1 MAIKWN
7 AEVALRRQEIIR
19 RFNQKFVDEGF
30 KHDTDGSWEYSA
42 SKEPIYE
49 RIKAQRD
56 DFLNRLKEMAAKG
69 VWLTKAGFGA
79 VQTPFD
85 YVPLIAWA
93 KKYGMITTVHTGG
106 SSIPGSAGIW
116 AEHLIAM
123 QPHVSFHV
131 NGGPVAMPDEH
142 YPRLIN
148 ESQIAMQVVTAGNL
162 RTTLMIGD
170 LCRKADQFDRFLI
183 ATDTPTGSG
192 IMPLGMLYMI
202 T

>member
-1 MAIKWN
+1 MRVYAGS
-7 AEVALRRQEIIR
+7 IIL
-19 RFNQKFVDEGF
+19 EPGL
-30 KHDTDGSWEYSA
+30 
-42 SKEPIYE
+42 KEE
-49 RIKAQRD
+49 
-56 DFLNRLKEMAAKG
+56 DFKEMAAKG

-148 ESQIAMQVVTAGNL
+148 ESQIAMQVVTAGYL
-162 RTTLMIGD
+162 LTALSI
-170 LCRKADQFDRFLI
+170 CKIWRKTNQFDIFFLS
-183 ATDTPTGSG
+183 THTPTRRGRMS
-192 IMPLGMLYMI
+192 LGMCYMV
-202 T
+202 TKPSRF